1 MQGTTQQKGIAKTLN
16 FQQAGEFFRALD
28 AQNQDDLIANLSADL
43 AQVKNKRTQEAM
55 LAHFYKADAQYGA
68 RLAKALGVDVALVH
82 QRATSLLE

>member
-1 MQGTTQQKGIAKTLN
+1 
-16 FQQAGEFFRALD
+16 
-28 AQNQDDLIANLSADL
+28 
-43 AQVKNKRTQEAM
+43 M